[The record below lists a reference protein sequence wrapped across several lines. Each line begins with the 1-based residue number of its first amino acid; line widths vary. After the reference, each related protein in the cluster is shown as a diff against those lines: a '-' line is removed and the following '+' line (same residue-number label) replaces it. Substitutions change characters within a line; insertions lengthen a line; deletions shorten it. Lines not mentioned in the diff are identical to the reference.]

1 MRETMNTVTSQYL
14 TSLVGA
20 LEDTDRRRETIGAQL
35 AELEYILLQTGE
47 TELAAQVT
55 KVLGDK
61 YYKPIL
67 SKAEELRGHEQS

>member
-20 LEDTDRRRETIGAQL
+20 LEETDRRREAIGAQL
-35 AELEYILLQTGE
+35 AELEYVLLQTGE

-55 KVLGDK
+55 RVLGDK

-67 SKAEELRGHEQS
+67 AKAEELRGHDQP